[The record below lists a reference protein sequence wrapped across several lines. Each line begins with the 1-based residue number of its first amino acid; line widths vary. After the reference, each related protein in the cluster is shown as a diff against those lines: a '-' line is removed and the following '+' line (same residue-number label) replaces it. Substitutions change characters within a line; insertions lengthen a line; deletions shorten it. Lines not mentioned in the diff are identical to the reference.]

1 MKKFIN
7 AEIELISFEM
17 TDIITTSGANSGND
31 DPYNGEEDKEI

>member
-17 TDIITTSGANSGND
+17 TDIITTS
-31 DPYNGEEDKEI
+31 NGDVFDGEADENV

>member
-17 TDIITTSGANSGND
+17 TDIITTSNGEPFD
-31 DPYNGEEDKEI
+31 GEEDPT